1 MRQRR
6 RFLEFRATRF
16 EVSGAN
22 SRNGRDSTTTR
33 ADSQIRMNPPRH
45 FLDFADFSA
54 DEIRAL
60 LKSAA
65 ARKAQGDAAPA
76 TLSGRFLLLIM
87 AKPST
92 RTRVSFAAA
101 IARAGGSS
109 AALDFAASQMS
120 RGESPA
126 DAARAVSAMCHAVV
140 IRTGAHSDLT
150 DFAAAARCPVINGL
164 TNRSHPCQTL
174 ADLQTF
180 AELRGDIRGKKI
192 AWVGDANNVFFSW
205 AQAAEML
212 DFEFAA
218 ACPPEFQNPQA
229 PDCVRFCDSPAE
241 AAAGAALVM
250 TDVWASMGDEN
261 ERARRVKIFKPYQ
274 VDAALMAKAK
284 ADAIFMHC
292 LPAHRGE
299 EVAAEVL
306 DGPQSAAWVQAEN
319 RMHAQRA
326 LLEFLLNGGAEGA
339 KQ

>member
-1 MRQRR
+1 MS
-6 RFLEFRATRF
+6 A
-16 EVSGAN
+16 
-22 SRNGRDSTTTR
+22 
-33 ADSQIRMNPPRH
+33 PRH
-45 FLDFADFSA
+45 FLDLADFSA
-54 DEIRAL
+54 GEVRAL
-60 LKSAA
+60 LKRAA
-65 ARKAQGDAAPA
+65 ARKAQGAAAPA
-76 TLSGRFLLLIM
+76 TLAGKFLLMMM

-140 IRTGAHSDLT
+140 IRAGAHSDLA
-150 DFAAAARCPVINGL
+150 DFAAAAQCPVINGL
-164 TNRSHPCQTL
+164 TNRSHPCQAL

-212 DFEFAA
+212 DFELAA
-218 ACPPEFQNPQA
+218 ACPPEFQNPDA
-229 PDCVRFCDSPAE
+229 PDCARFCDSPAE
-241 AAAGAALVM
+241 AVSEAALVM

-261 ERARRVKIFKPYQ
+261 ERARRAKIFKPYQ
-274 VDAALMAKAK
+274 VDAALMAKA
-284 ADAIFMHC
+284 ARDAIFMHC

-306 DGPQSAAWVQAEN
+306 DGAQSAAWVQAEN
-319 RMHAQRA
+319 RMHSQRA
-326 LLEFLLNGGAEGA
+326 LLEFLLNGGEGGEGVEGGERDEGGEGR
-339 KQ
+339 